1 MADSEVSRLLA
12 RFRWFR
18 FQIIRTLAKVIVVQL
33 LLKRFVRRF
42 REHRF
47 FFKNR
52 QDTHRLDSSREKR
65 YFDLSLVFFFSLR
78 VTFQYGVIKKK
89 KKKSWKINS
98 RYSRLSRNVE
108 IVRSIKLFFVD
119 TFSFVSKEELLKR
132 MELHRINFRV

>member
-52 QDTHRLDSSREKR
+52 QDTHRLDSSREKKR
-65 YFDLSLVFFFSLR
+65 YFDLSLVFFSLR
-78 VTFQYGVIKKK
+78 VTFQYGVIKK

>member
-52 QDTHRLDSSREKR
+52 QDTHRLDSSREKKR
-65 YFDLSLVFFFSLR
+65 YFDLSLVFFSLR

-89 KKKSWKINS
+89 KNRGKLIHVTLD
-98 RYSRLSRNVE
+98 YHETL
-108 IVRSIKLFFVD
+108 KLFG
-119 TFSFVSKEELLKR
+119 R
-132 MELHRINFRV
+132 